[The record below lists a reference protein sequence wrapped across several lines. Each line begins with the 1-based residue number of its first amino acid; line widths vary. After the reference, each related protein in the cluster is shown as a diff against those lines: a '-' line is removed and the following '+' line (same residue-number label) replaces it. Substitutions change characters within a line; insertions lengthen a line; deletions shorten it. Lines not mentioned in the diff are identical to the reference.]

1 MEPNRQYHEDTQG
14 PVRGRRGYQAQ
25 SYKDAKAYYG
35 RGVMYQR
42 LGQQEL
48 ADRDFAVFRYN
59 RKAKELKEE

>member
-1 MEPNRQYHEDTQG
+1 MEPNLDNITKTPRVLFVDDEAIKLN
-14 PVRGRRGYQAQ
+14 P
-25 SYKDAKAYYG
+25 KDAKAYYG

-48 ADRDFAVFRYN
+48 ADRDFAAFRYT